1 MNEKGESSTGDES
14 GFVQKVLS
22 IFFRGIDPERE
33 KRRLLKDIAKDL
45 KKKRYKFYKP
55 GSGEA
60 LPALAKFFHE
70 IYKVIGPSQVM
81 LEHAHSSNVLKNL
94 IIETSLPKEIQSI
107 RDELTEDAIRTKA
120 NSMDTKALA
129 NELREEMVTFFSG
142 FKGDKVKEIDGTYN
156 LLSSFLQFINF
167 DYYFLL
173 KKFDSNLPERDFAY
187 NPKFESINAEYI
199 SDDLKDFL
207 EVLPLVRKDADWDV
221 LFDVLQN
228 YKETEVINRSAWKK
242 MLRTLD
248 NVRKEGIFEQIV
260 RHIDKDPYFK
270 PQFYPPNERIVEEY
284 LNKVKTQSEM
294 TVQKILNERQN
305 RKVDK
310 LLKTVFGT
318 TAVSRMKNYT
328 EKENLKFSK
337 KMLGGY
343 TYVKPLNYIKAFLL
357 DYFKRDI
364 KVIIDLL
371 LIRGKWSTNLMS
383 QQLSESFHA
392 VMEVSE
398 KLLKFDDSLGEDGE
412 RGARIKTYMAR
423 SDKDKNAMV
432 SLRKVLKETNDEA
445 LELIQTTAQNLIVI
459 GKGLKQ
465 VLEDYDKKPHELIIN
480 WKEIEQY
487 SEKDVKEGITE
498 IYKKIYYFIQLMQF
512 YVKKGK

>member
-1 MNEKGESSTGDES
+1 MDEKSGSSADTDRGLI
-14 GFVQKVLS
+14 QKLLS
-22 IFFRGIDPERE
+22 IFFQGMDPERE

-45 KKKRYKFYKP
+45 KKKKSKFYKP
-55 GSGEA
+55 SSGEA
-60 LPALAKFFHE
+60 LPALAKFFHD
-70 IYKVIGPSQVM
+70 IYKVIGPSQVF

-94 IIETSLPKEIQSI
+94 IIETSLPKEIQGI
-107 RDELTEDAIRTKA
+107 RDELTEESIRAKA
-120 NSMDTKALA
+120 DQMDTKALA
-129 NELREEMVTFFSG
+129 NELREKMVNFFSG
-142 FKGDKVKEIDGTYN
+142 FKGDRVKEIDGTYN
-156 LLSSFLQFINF
+156 LLSSFLQFIHF

-207 EVLPLVRKDADWDV
+207 EVMPLIRKDADWER
-221 LFDVLQN
+221 LFDILQN

-242 MLRTLD
+242 LVRNLD
-248 NVRKEGIFEQIV
+248 TVKKEGVFEQMV

-284 LNKVKTQSEM
+284 LNKIKTQSEM

-310 LLKTVFGT
+310 LLKIIFGT
-318 TAVSRMKNYT
+318 TAISRMKNYT

-343 TYVKPLNYIKAFLL
+343 IYVKPMNYIKAFLL

-364 KVIIDLL
+364 KVVIDLL

-383 QQLSESFHA
+383 QQLSESFHT
-392 VMEVSE
+392 VMEVSDN
-398 KLLKFDDSLGEDGE
+398 LLKFDDSLAEDGE
-412 RGARIKTYMAR
+412 RGARMKTYMAR
-423 SDKDKNAMV
+423 SDKDKNSMV
-432 SLRKVLKETNDEA
+432 SLKKVLKETNDEA
-445 LELIQTTAQNLIVI
+445 LDIIQTTAQNLITI

-487 SEKDVKEGITE
+487 SEKDVKTSITE
-498 IYKKIYYFIQLMQF
+498 IYKKIYYFIQLLQF
-512 YVKKGK
+512 YVKKSK

>member
-1 MNEKGESSTGDES
+1 MDEKSGSSTDSDS

-22 IFFRGIDPERE
+22 IFFRGMDPERE

-45 KKKRYKFYKP
+45 KKKKYKFYKP
-55 GSGEA
+55 NNGEA
-60 LPALAKFFHE
+60 LPALAKFFHDT
-70 IYKVIGPSQVM
+70 YKVIGPSQVF
-81 LEHAHSSNVLKNL
+81 LEHAQSSNVLKNM
-94 IIETSLPKEIQSI
+94 IIETSLPKDVQAI
-107 RDELTEDAIRTKA
+107 RDELSEESIRAKA
-120 NSMDTKALA
+120 DSMDTKALA
-129 NELREEMVTFFSG
+129 NELREKMVSFFSG

-156 LLSSFLQFINF
+156 LLTCFLQFVHF

-187 NPKFESINAEYI
+187 NPKFESINAEYV

-207 EVLPLVRKDADWDV
+207 EVLPLIRKDANWDH
-221 LFDVLQN
+221 LFDILQS

-242 MLRTLD
+242 LLRTLESVAKD
-248 NVRKEGIFEQIV
+248 GVFEQIV
-260 RHIDKDPYFK
+260 RHADGDPYFK
-270 PQFYPPNERIVEEY
+270 PQYSQPNERIVEEY
-284 LNKVKTQSEM
+284 INKVKTQSEM

-310 LLKTVFGT
+310 LLKMVFGT
-318 TAVSRMKNYT
+318 TAISRMKNYT
-328 EKENLKFSK
+328 EKENLKFAK

-343 TYVKPLNYIKAFLL
+343 TYIKPLNYVKAFLL

-364 KVIIDLL
+364 KVLIDLL

-392 VMEVSE
+392 VMEVSDQ
-398 KLLKFDDSLGEDGE
+398 LLKFDEALGEDGE

-423 SDKDKNAMV
+423 TEKDKNAMV
-432 SLRKVLKETNDEA
+432 SLRKVLKETNEEA
-445 LELIQTTAQNLIVI
+445 LDIIQTTSQNLITI

-465 VLEDYDKKPHELIIN
+465 VLEDYDKKPHELIMN

-487 SEKDVKEGITE
+487 SEKDVKENITE

-512 YVKKGK
+512 YVKKAK